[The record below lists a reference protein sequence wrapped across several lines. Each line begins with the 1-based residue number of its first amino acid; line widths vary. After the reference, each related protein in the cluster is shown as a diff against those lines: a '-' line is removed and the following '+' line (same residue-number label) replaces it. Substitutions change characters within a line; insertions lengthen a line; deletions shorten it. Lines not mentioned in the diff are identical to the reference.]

1 MTWVIVMAV
10 CYVAFAAWFAWLLHL
25 GFKRIKDDVGKS
37 TIYPAMSFSAVLLTF
52 PVVFAAVSK
61 GWHWLIGVCVIVPLI
76 TSAIAFDKTK
86 NDPKKRKGDRL
97 SKKAYFVWKSIYA
110 VSYVA
115 AIELVICWFV
125 YLILV

>member
-1 MTWVIVMAV
+1 MTWV
-10 CYVAFAAWFAWLLHL
+10 
-25 GFKRIKDDVGKS
+25 FKRIKDDVGKS

-61 GWHWLIGVCVIVPLI
+61 GWHWLIGVCVIVSLI
-76 TSAIAFDKTK
+76 TSAITFDKTK
-86 NDPKKRKGDRL
+86 EDPKKRKRL